1 MIIVNKNGTLIHKK
15 KLYKCALGKKGITKN
30 KSEGDQK
37 TPSGTF
43 SLGKVFY
50 RKDRTKNIKTKLKKY
65 IIKKHMCWCD
75 DPSSKFYNKLIF
87 TKDKNKE
94 KLFRKDNLY
103 DIIIV
108 INYNTRPIIKNKG
121 SAIFIHLAKKN
132 YSGTM
137 GCIGLKKNDLL
148 EVLKTISKKTKIKI
162 VA

>member
-15 KLYKCALGKKGITKN
+15 KLYKCALGKKGIAKN
-30 KSEGDQK
+30 KREGDQK
-37 TPSGTF
+37 TPSGIF

-65 IIKKHMCWCD
+65 IIEKQMSWCD
-75 DPSSKFYNKLIF
+75 DPNSKFYNKLIF
-87 TKDKNKE
+87 TKDKSKE

-108 INYNTRPIIKNKG
+108 VNYNTRPIVKNKG

-132 YSGTM
+132 YLGTM

-148 EVLKTISKKTKIKI
+148 ELLKTISKRTKIKI
-162 VA
+162 IA

>member
-30 KSEGDQK
+30 KREGDQK
-37 TPSGTF
+37 TPSGIF

-75 DPSSKFYNKLIF
+75 DPNSKFYNKLIF
-87 TKDKNKE
+87 AKDKNKE

-108 INYNTRPIIKNKG
+108 INYNTRPIVKNKG

>member
-15 KLYKCALGKKGITKN
+15 KHYKCALGKKGITKN
-30 KSEGDQK
+30 KTEGDQK
-37 TPSGTF
+37 TPSGIF

-65 IIKKHMCWCD
+65 IIQKHMCWCD
-75 DPSSKFYNKLIF
+75 DPNSKFYNKLIF

-108 INYNTRPIIKNKG
+108 INYNTRPIVKNKG

-148 EVLKTISKKTKIKI
+148 ELLKTISKKTKIKI